1 VASLNIAWSIQKS
14 KSNMT
19 AKDKQNIF
27 IKDYLKPK
35 LKELG
40 FKTTG
45 NNWWKNMNE
54 FFVVINLQN
63 SQWNEK
69 NELSFCFNLGIALTE
84 KLEDK
89 EKKKATHFDLAVPLR
104 EDAFLRKDRLKHKYR
119 QDSWLGYLINEKT
132 EIEDFIKEFKI
143 DFEENILPKL
153 LRMESLNDCI
163 EFYSQFDLWKDT
175 FERQV
180 EEVKK
185 NKASH

>member
-1 VASLNIAWSIQKS
+1 
-14 KSNMT
+14 MT

-153 LRMESLNDCI
+153 LRMESLSDCI

-180 EEVKK
+180 EEAKK